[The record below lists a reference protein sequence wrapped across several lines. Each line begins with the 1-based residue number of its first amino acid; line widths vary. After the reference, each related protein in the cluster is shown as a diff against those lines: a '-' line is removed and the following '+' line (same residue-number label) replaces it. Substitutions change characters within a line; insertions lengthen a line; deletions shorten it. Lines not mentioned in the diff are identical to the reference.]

1 MNINNPEEVIID
13 KSEKVKN
20 NILIVDDHPFIIQ
33 GYKNAITRY
42 NPESFEFVIS
52 QASDCESAYKIITN
66 PDIAHFDIAFLDI
79 SMPSYEEENIFS
91 GEDLA
96 VLISEYMP
104 KCKIIL
110 LTMYTE
116 LLKIK
121 TIIKTINPSG
131 LVIKNDLTFD
141 ELLFAFNKVINDEKY
156 YSESVLKMLRQS
168 EGNSIEIDQFDE
180 QILFH
185 LSKGTK
191 LNEMTQYI
199 PISLGAIER
208 RKLNLKEL
216 LNVTSGSDSDLVQQA
231 KNKGLLFLK

>member
-1 MNINNPEEVIID
+1 MTIASNLKTTI
-13 KSEKVKN
+13 KN
-20 NILIVDDHPFIIQ
+20 NILIVDDHPFIIE

-42 NPESFEFVIS
+42 NPKDFEFLIS
-52 QASDCESAYKIITN
+52 QAKDCESAYNIITD
-66 PDIAHFDIAFLDI
+66 PDTTVFDIAFLDI
-79 SMPSYEEENIFS
+79 SMPPYEEKGIYN

-96 VLISEYMP
+96 KLISEYMP
-104 KCKIIL
+104 SCKIIL

-121 TIIKTINPSG
+121 TIIKTINPRG

-141 ELLFAFNKVINDEKY
+141 ELLFAFDKVIKGKTY
-156 YSESVLKMLRQS
+156 YSESVLKMLSLS
-168 EGNSIEIDQFDE
+168 EEDTIEIDQFDK

-191 LNEMTQYI
+191 LNEIPQYI

-208 RKLNLKEL
+208 RKMNLKQL
-216 LNVTSGSDSDLVQQA
+216 LKVEEGSDIELVREA
-231 KNKGLLFLK
+231 KNRGLLF